1 MSAVFNTNEMGLFSL
16 LVAGFRQ
23 GDTIPVAKAM
33 FFLTHALSD
42 SGLWTDCLQSPFS
55 FTYMERSFF
64 STFFFLFLKVF
75 VFFCGSLHLFC
86 SFSSDKM
93 SFWFFFSF
101 AVCVFSV
108 PCVLPSVF

>member
-1 MSAVFNTNEMGLFSL
+1 MSAFFNTNEMGLFSL

-55 FTYMERSFF
+55 FSYLYGTLVFF
-64 STFFFLFLKVF
+64 YFFF
-75 VFFCGSLHLFC
+75 
-86 SFSSDKM
+86 
-93 SFWFFFSF
+93 
-101 AVCVFSV
+101 
-108 PCVLPSVF
+108 PS